1 MKLKVWRKWPKTGY
15 CIGIFYVSGARLSNS
30 LEDEDRGLEQK
41 MPVGKINQLKIKG
54 RTAIPKGT
62 YQVVLSVSPK
72 FSNRAWA
79 KKYGGLVPEILK
91 VKGYSGVRIH
101 PANTADQVEGC
112 IAPGDNTA
120 VGKVTNSTKR
130 YYELMDKLVPAWE
143 KGEEITLEIV

>member
-1 MKLKVWRKWPKTGY
+1 MKLKIWRKWPKKGY

-30 LEDEDRGLEQK
+30 LEDEDRGLDQK
-41 MPVGKINQLKIKG
+41 MPTGKINQLKIKG
-54 RTAIPKGT
+54 KTAIPKGT
-62 YQVVLSVSPK
+62 YRVVLSVSPK
-72 FSNRAWA
+72 FSTRAWA
-79 KKYGGLVPEILK
+79 KKYKGLVPELLN

-101 PANTADQVEGC
+101 PANSASEVEGC

-143 KGEEITLEIV
+143 KGEEITIEIV

>member
-1 MKLKVWRKWPKTGY
+1 MKLKVWRKWPKKGY

-30 LEDEDRGLEQK
+30 LEDEDRGLDQK
-41 MPVGKINQLKIKG
+41 MPTGKINQLKIKG

-62 YQVVLSVSPK
+62 YRVVLSVSPK
-72 FSNRAWA
+72 FSTRAWA
-79 KKYGGLVPEILK
+79 KKYKGLVPELLN

-101 PANTADQVEGC
+101 PANSASEVEGC

-143 KGEEITLEIV
+143 KGEEITIEIV

>member
-1 MKLKVWRKWPKTGY
+1 MKLKVWRKWPKNGY

-30 LEDEDRGLEQK
+30 LEDEDRGLDQK
-41 MPVGKINQLKIKG
+41 MPTGKINQLKIKG
-54 RTAIPKGT
+54 KTAIPKGT
-62 YQVVLSVSPK
+62 YRVVLSVSPK
-72 FSNRAWA
+72 FSTRAWA
-79 KKYGGLVPEILK
+79 KKYKGLVPELLN

-101 PANTADQVEGC
+101 PANSASEVEGC

-143 KGEEITLEIV
+143 KGEEITIEIV

>member
-30 LEDEDRGLEQK
+30 LEDEDRGLDQK
-41 MPVGKINQLKIKG
+41 MPTGKINQLKIKG

-62 YQVVLSVSPK
+62 YRVVLSVSPK
-72 FSNRAWA
+72 FSTRAWA
-79 KKYGGLVPEILK
+79 KKYKGLVPELLN

-101 PANTADQVEGC
+101 PANSASEVEGC

-143 KGEEITLEIV
+143 KGEEITIEIV

>member
-1 MKLKVWRKWPKTGY
+1 MKLKVWRKWPKKGY

-30 LEDEDRGLEQK
+30 LEDEDRGLDQK
-41 MPVGKINQLKIKG
+41 MPTGKINQLKIKG
-54 RTAIPKGT
+54 KTAIPKGT
-62 YQVVLSVSPK
+62 YRVVLSVSPK
-72 FSNRAWA
+72 FSTRAWA
-79 KKYGGLVPEILK
+79 KKYKGLVPELLN

-101 PANTADQVEGC
+101 PANSASEVEGC

-143 KGEEITLEIV
+143 KGEEITIEIV

>member
-1 MKLKVWRKWPKTGY
+1 MKLKVWRKWPRPGY

-30 LEDEDRGLEQK
+30 LEDEDRGLDQK
-41 MPVGKINQLKIKG
+41 MPTGKINQLKIKG
-54 RTAIPKGT
+54 KTAIPKGT
-62 YQVVLSVSPK
+62 YRVVLSVSPK
-72 FSNRAWA
+72 FSTRAWA
-79 KKYGGLVPEILK
+79 KKYKGLVPELLN

-101 PANTADQVEGC
+101 PANSASEVEGC

-143 KGEEITLEIV
+143 KGEEITIEIV

>member
-30 LEDEDRGLEQK
+30 LEDEDRGLDQK
-41 MPVGKINQLKIKG
+41 MPTGKINQLKIKG
-54 RTAIPKGT
+54 KTAIPKGT
-62 YQVVLSVSPK
+62 YRVVLSVSPK
-72 FSNRAWA
+72 FSTRAWA
-79 KKYGGLVPEILK
+79 KKYKGLVPELLN

-101 PANTADQVEGC
+101 PANSASEVEGC
-112 IAPGDNTA
+112 IAPGDNTV

-143 KGEEITLEIV
+143 KGEEITIEIV

>member
-30 LEDEDRGLEQK
+30 LEDEDRGLDQK
-41 MPVGKINQLKIKG
+41 MPTGKINQLKIKG
-54 RTAIPKGT
+54 KTAIPKGT
-62 YQVVLSVSPK
+62 YRVALSVSPK
-72 FSNRAWA
+72 FSTRAWA
-79 KKYGGLVPEILK
+79 KKYKGLVPELLN

-101 PANTADQVEGC
+101 PANSASEVEGC
-112 IAPGDNTA
+112 IAPGDNAA

-143 KGEEITLEIV
+143 KGEEITIEIV